1 MSETADPVVIEVF
14 ADACCPFT
22 HVGLKRFV
30 AHREATGRHDVVL
43 RVRAWPLE
51 LVNGKPLEAAFI
63 AEEVTEIR
71 AQLGDDVFTGFDVDA
86 FPTSSIPAMALADA
100 AYGVDLATGEA
111 VSLAVRDALFERGL
125 DIGLPAVLDE
135 IAAGFDLPLPDA
147 SLPEDLADTH
157 DPGIHAVLADYHE
170 GRDRGV
176 IGSPHFFTPGGDF
189 FCPALDVSRDD
200 RGHLRITADPDGF
213 EAFVAS
219 CFSPG

>member
-1 MSETADPVVIEVF
+1 MSETTPVVIEVF

-22 HVGLKRFV
+22 HVGLRRFV
-30 AHREATGRHDVVL
+30 ARRAEAGRDDVVL

-51 LVNGKPLEAAFI
+51 LVNGTPLDPVFI
-63 AEEVTEIR
+63 AEEVAEIR
-71 AQLGDDVFTGFDVDA
+71 DQLGDDVFTGFDVDA

-125 DIGLPAVLDE
+125 DIGVGAVLDE

-147 SLPEDLADTH
+147 SLPEDLADEH
-157 DPGIHAVLADYHE
+157 DPGVHAVLADYHL

-176 IGSPHFFTPGGDF
+176 IGSPHFFTPAGDL
-189 FCPALDVSRDD
+189 FCPALDVSRDE
-200 RGHLRITADPDGF
+200 RGHLRITADPGGF
-213 EAFVAS
+213 DAFVDA